1 MSKATGR
8 PETGGGGGRIIVVD
22 DEPSM
27 RKVLSAA
34 LGSVGH
40 TVHTTD
46 DGAEALR
53 LYASGE
59 WDLLV
64 QDLKMPKMDGLEL
77 LRRLKEADAA
87 ACSIVIT
94 AFGTWDTAVE
104 AMRLGAYDYIK
115 KPFDNDHLRS
125 VVDKALERRRAGAAS
140 ARGNEPRFSAAEA
153 LTGNDPRIREI
164 IDVIRRIGPTDST
177 VLITGESGTGK
188 ERVARAIHVESL
200 RSAEPM
206 IPVNCGAFT
215 ETLLESELFGHVRG
229 SFTGAIADKKG
240 LLEVADRGTLFLDEV
255 AEMSSQTQVKL
266 LRVLENRSFR
276 PVGGVR
282 DKYVDVRFIAA
293 TNRDL
298 EALVADGAFR
308 EDLYYRLNVIP
319 LELPPLRARK
329 GDIPLLAGQFLAK
342 YANKT
347 GKAVTEI
354 DESAVSWLMEHDWP
368 GNVRELE
375 NAVERAVAL
384 TRSEKLSQEDVASG
398 MSPRRSASASGP
410 RPAPGSTGAVPAV
423 EDLPEEGINL
433 AEHLANTEK
442 EYIRKA
448 MAATGGNLTRAA
460 KLLGMTFRAIRYK
473 VQKYGLK

>member
-1 MSKATGR
+1 MSDSTDRASAPK
-8 PETGGGGGRIIVVD
+8 GGRIVVVD

-34 LGSVGH
+34 LKSEGH
-40 TVHTTD
+40 RVHATD
-46 DGAEALR
+46 DGGEALE
-53 LYASGE
+53 LYSGGE
-59 WDLLV
+59 WDLV
-64 QDLKMPKMDGLEL
+64 IQDLKMPKMDGLEL
-77 LRRLKEADAA
+77 LRRLKDADPH
-87 ACSIVIT
+87 ACVIVIT

-104 AMRLGAYDYIK
+104 AMRLGAYDYLK

-125 VVDKALERRRAGAAS
+125 VVAKALERRREGIAVDDSGEDSPAS
-140 ARGNEPRFSAAEA
+140 ASEA

-164 IDVIRRIGPTDST
+164 VDVIRRVAPTDST

-188 ERVARAIHVESL
+188 ERVARAIHGESL
-200 RSAEPM
+200 RATEPM

-229 SFTGAIADKKG
+229 AFTGAVAEKKG

-255 AEMSSQTQVKL
+255 AEMTAQTQVKL

-276 PVGGVR
+276 PVGGVTDR
-282 DKYVDVRFIAA
+282 FVDVRFIAA

-298 EALVADGAFR
+298 QDMVSRGTFR

-319 LELPPLRARK
+319 VELPPLRARK
-329 GDIPLLAGQFLAK
+329 GDIALLAGQFLAK
-342 YANKT
+342 YATKT
-347 GKAVTEI
+347 GKTVTDIEEAAVT
-354 DESAVSWLMEHDWP
+354 WLMDYDWP

-384 TRSEKLSQEDVASG
+384 ARSGSLTQENVASG
-398 MSPRRSASASGP
+398 LTRRTAEAG
-410 RPAPGSTGAVPAV
+410 GGAAPAV
-423 EDLPEEGINL
+423 TAVSAGGAGDLPETGLDLAAHL
-433 AEHLANTEK
+433 AEVEK

-448 MAATGGNLTRAA
+448 LTATGGNLTRAA

>member
-1 MSKATGR
+1 MSEAAER
-8 PETGGGGGRIIVVD
+8 PEAGGGGKIIVVD

-27 RKVLSAA
+27 RKVLAAA

-46 DGAEALR
+46 DGAEALE

-77 LRRLKEADAA
+77 LRQLKEKDAA
-87 ACSIVIT
+87 ACAIVIT

-125 VVDKALERRRAGAAS
+125 VVAKALERRRAGAAS
-140 ARGNEPRFSAAEA
+140 RETPSSAAEA
-153 LTGNDPRIREI
+153 LTGNDPRVREI

-188 ERVARAIHVESL
+188 ERVARAIHAESL
-200 RSAEPM
+200 RSTERM

-255 AEMSSQTQVKL
+255 AEMSPQTQVKL
-266 LRVLENRSFR
+266 LRVLENRTLR

-298 EALVADGAFR
+298 QALTAGGGFR

-342 YANKT
+342 YAAKT

-354 DESAVSWLMEHDWP
+354 DESAVSWLMEYDWP

-375 NAVERAVAL
+375 NSVERAVAL
-384 TRSEKLSQEDVASG
+384 TRSESLSQEDVASG
-398 MSPRRSASASGP
+398 MSPRRA
-410 RPAPGSTGAVPAV
+410 PAPGDRPAAATAGPPAVPG
-423 EDLPEEGINL
+423 DLPEEGINL
-433 AEHLANTEK
+433 AEHLAETER
-442 EYIRKA
+442 EYIRRA
-448 MAATGGNLTRAA
+448 MAATGGNLTRSA